1 MAGTALPFGTNSPP
15 RLVPAAFSHEIQE
28 KHHTTPL
35 CMKSG
40 CCRDRMTTPT
50 MHAGTGRE
58 EGSDV
63 REGRR
68 VEKVS
73 GEIERKLSNA
83 ALICHT

>member
-1 MAGTALPFGTNSPP
+1 
-15 RLVPAAFSHEIQE
+15 
-28 KHHTTPL
+28 
-35 CMKSG
+35 MKSG